1 MTWGTVALVWLV
13 SIPVVTLF
21 AASLRRSVWWVGL
34 ILGVIFGPLGI
45 LAVWLDSLT
54 NRSPVSGS

>member
-34 ILGVIFGPLGI
+34 LLGVILGPLGI

-54 NRSPVSGS
+54 NRNPVSES